1 MESLVP
7 SLRESLFSPTYEL
20 TGELLEVGIDALID
34 NEALKAIPVVN
45 TISAFCK
52 VGYNLHE
59 RNLIK
64 QTLSFIEGFNSG
76 SIDSEQLEKHSQEL
90 QNNPKKQEKELGRVI
105 IILGKHIEEIQSKI
119 LGSFYLTYIKGAI
132 SWEKFC
138 ELSEANQR
146 MFVNDYA
153 ILHEAIN
160 YGGIA
165 INKRELYQVDRL
177 VSLGLLQYKSR
188 PEGMPWSHLGHT
200 DKDIVATSF
209 GRAFYQHMPEMQGN
223 RNKSE

>member
-90 QNNPKKQEKELGRVI
+90 QNNPKKQEKELGR
-105 IILGKHIEEIQSKI
+105 
-119 LGSFYLTYIKGAI
+119 
-132 SWEKFC
+132 
-138 ELSEANQR
+138 
-146 MFVNDYA
+146 
-153 ILHEAIN
+153 
-160 YGGIA
+160 
-165 INKRELYQVDRL
+165 
-177 VSLGLLQYKSR
+177 
-188 PEGMPWSHLGHT
+188 
-200 DKDIVATSF
+200 
-209 GRAFYQHMPEMQGN
+209 
-223 RNKSE
+223 

>member
-1 MESLVP
+1 M
-7 SLRESLFSPTYEL
+7 
-20 TGELLEVGIDALID
+20 
-34 NEALKAIPVVN
+34 
-45 TISAFCK
+45 
-52 VGYNLHE
+52 
-59 RNLIK
+59 
-64 QTLSFIEGFNSG
+64 
-76 SIDSEQLEKHSQEL
+76 
-90 QNNPKKQEKELGRVI
+90 
-105 IILGKHIEEIQSKI
+105 GKHIEEIQSKI